1 MNRSVLCLI
10 SYNQMFYTHSRS
22 SCPRE
27 HLDQVRHVNRQVL
40 ECKCFGTDPMCVK
53 NVMRLTPAAAAA
65 AAGWPQEKRGWPQ
78 SVPARTSRIRSDAAA
93 DKRLHERHGR
103 PPRPAGPAS
112 CDRTERSDCPAERR
126 AHTAALWIHEHRV
139 NIQNYSE
146 MCSYQSVWITVDMG
160 RDQALFYSLNINSS
174 LCSCINYSKH
184 LPLF

>member
-1 MNRSVLCLI
+1 MPSWTL
-10 SYNQMFYTHSRS
+10 RS
-22 SCPRE
+22 STSRKQTNVSGQTPC
-27 HLDQVRHVNRQVL
+27 VW
-40 ECKCFGTDPMCVK
+40 TMCEQLFELWW
-53 NVMRLTPAAAAA
+53 VMRLTPAAAA

-160 RDQALFYSLNINSS
+160 RDQALFYSLNINSAPALIIQS
-174 LCSCINYSKH
+174 ISHSFN
-184 LPLF
+184 